1 MKNLNPQLLHR
12 VTRELLG
19 GKAKVTQDTW
29 KESLEGHPQYP
40 SMQSLSDTLHRW
52 GFDNAALRLIPEQLA
67 ELPHPFIAHFRDEGG
82 KFIGVL
88 DRKKDQFRITDGLKE
103 SWVDMVTFEKSWSG
117 AILLVEP
124 KEKNGD
130 PEYFHKR
137 NNEILQ
143 KLRLPVLFSTSAS
156 LILFTLLVL
165 PAFSIVVLSYA
176 FLSIVGLALSTALV
190 SLHVDGKG
198 SPARRLCQTSD
209 TTDCHSILDS
219 PAAKLFGL
227 FSWAELGMLYF
238 GFQLVALLIG
248 VLSQQLTSTLGILAG
263 LGLLAVLYVP
273 YSIYYQAQV
282 VCQWCRFCL
291 GVQAVLTLQASL
303 SLVTHSFSF
312 NVFSVFPYTPFVWGV
327 ALPVLIW
334 LIVKPLWIESIKG
347 KEVSRNL
354 RRFQSNEKLFA
365 DMLASQEAVPPIPR
379 DMPVL
384 RYGNPEAAN
393 TLTVV
398 TNPFC
403 GPCAQMHERIDKL
416 LAANPFVKIET
427 IVLTGD
433 DPNEKRARLAALWL
447 ALQEKG
453 QDVQMA
459 MKRWYKLQTKDID
472 SYAQGINDAVD
483 EPQMEKVMTSSEW
496 VNKAN
501 INATPTVLLNG
512 RRFPEPFQV
521 EDLSYLLINVPALE
535 MN

>member
-1 MKNLNPQLLHR
+1 
-12 VTRELLG
+12 
-19 GKAKVTQDTW
+19 
-29 KESLEGHPQYP
+29 
-40 SMQSLSDTLHRW
+40 
-52 GFDNAALRLIPEQLA
+52 
-67 ELPHPFIAHFRDEGG
+67 
-82 KFIGVL
+82 
-88 DRKKDQFRITDGLKE
+88 
-103 SWVDMVTFEKSWSG
+103 
-117 AILLVEP
+117 
-124 KEKNGD
+124 
-130 PEYFHKR
+130 
-137 NNEILQ
+137 
-143 KLRLPVLFSTSAS
+143 
-156 LILFTLLVL
+156 
-165 PAFSIVVLSYA
+165 
-176 FLSIVGLALSTALV
+176 
-190 SLHVDGKG
+190 
-198 SPARRLCQTSD
+198 
-209 TTDCHSILDS
+209 
-219 PAAKLFGL
+219 
-227 FSWAELGMLYF
+227 
-238 GFQLVALLIG
+238 
-248 VLSQQLTSTLGILAG
+248 
-263 LGLLAVLYVP
+263 
-273 YSIYYQAQV
+273 
-282 VCQWCRFCL
+282 L

>member
-19 GKAKVTQDTW
+19 GRAKVTQDTW
-29 KESLEGHPQYP
+29 KGSLERHPQYP
-40 SMQSLSDTLHRW
+40 SMQSLSDTLHHW

-67 ELPHPFIAHFRDEGG
+67 ELPYPFIAHFRDEGG

-124 KEKNGD
+124 KDNNGD
-130 PEYFHKR
+130 PEYSHKR
-137 NNEILQ
+137 NVEVLQ
-143 KLRLPVLFSTSAS
+143 KLRVPVLFSVFAA
-156 LILFTLLVL
+156 LVLFTLLML
-165 PAFSIVVLSYA
+165 PAFSLVVVSYA

-227 FSWAELGMLYF
+227 FSWAELGMIYF
-238 GFQLVALLIG
+238 GFQLVALLVG
-248 VLSQQLTSTLGILAG
+248 VLSQQVASTLGILAV
-263 LGLLAVLYVP
+263 LGFVAVPYVP
-273 YSIYYQAQV
+273 YSIYYQAKV
-282 VCQWCRFCL
+282 VRQWCRFCL

-303 SLVTHSFSF
+303 VFLTNPFSF
-312 NVFSVFPYTPFVWGV
+312 NNFSIFSYTPFLWGV

-347 KEVSRNL
+347 KEAIQNL
-354 RRFQSNEKLFA
+354 RRFQSNEKLFTE
-365 DMLASQEAVPPIPR
+365 MLASQATMPPIPR

-416 LAANPFVKIET
+416 LAANPFIKIET

-453 QDVQMA
+453 QEVQMA
-459 MKRWYKLQTKDID
+459 MERWYKLQTKDVD
-472 SYAQGINDAVD
+472 FYAQGINDDAG
-483 EPQMEKVMTSSEW
+483 EPQMEKVMASSQW
-496 VNKAN
+496 VNNAK
-501 INATPTVLLNG
+501 INSTPTVLLNG
-512 RRFPEPFQV
+512 RRIPEPFQV
-521 EDLSYLLINVPALE
+521 EDLSYLLTNEPTLE